1 MRMRYLGSG
10 GPAVCPLGLG
20 CMGMSHTYGAADESE
35 SIATIHRALDLG
47 CNFFDTADVYGGG
60 HNESLVGRALRD
72 RREGVVLA
80 TKCGFTWSEPGK
92 ITGVNGTP
100 EHIRKACD
108 ASLKRLGVDHIDLYY
123 LHRKDPAVAV
133 EESVG
138 AMEELVHQGKVRYIG
153 LSEVS
158 VHTLRRAHSVWPIT
172 ALQSEYSL
180 WTRDPEAEILSW
192 CQKLGIGFVAFSPVG
207 RGFLTGAIKSNQFD
221 AKDFRAKVPRFEDK
235 NFAQNLRLLEKVRQL
250 AEGKGC
256 TPSQLALAWVLAQG
270 EYMTAI
276 PGTRRRDHLEE
287 NLGALEITLSEADL
301 ATIREAIPESAIAG
315 ERYSPDNMARVDR
328 S

>member
-1 MRMRYLGSG
+1 MRKRLLGSQ

-20 CMGMSHTYGAADESE
+20 CMGMSHSYGPADEGE
-35 SIATIHRALDLG
+35 SVATIHRALDLG
-47 CNFFDTADVYGGG
+47 GTFLDTADVYGGG
-60 HNESLVGRALRD
+60 HNESLVGRAIRD
-72 RREGVVLA
+72 RRDRVILA
-80 TKCGFTWSEPGK
+80 TKCGFTWSAPGK
-92 ITGVNGTP
+92 ITGVNGRP
-100 EHIRKACD
+100 EHIRAACD
-108 ASLKRLGVDHIDLYY
+108 ASLKRLGVEFIDLYY
-123 LHRKDPAVAV
+123 LHRKDPAVAI

-138 AMEELVHQGKVRYIG
+138 AMEELVRQGKVRHIG

-158 VHTLRRAHSVWPIT
+158 VHTLRRAHAVCHIS

-192 CQKLGIGFVAFSPVG
+192 CQQLGIGFVAFSPVG
-207 RGFLTGAIKSNQFD
+207 RGFLAGAITTNRFED
-221 AKDFRAKVPRFEDK
+221 KDFRSKVPRFQDE
-235 NFAQNLRLLEKVRQL
+235 NFAQNLRLLEKIRQL
-250 AEGKGC
+250 AESKGC

-270 EYMTAI
+270 EYITAI

-287 NLGALEITLSEADL
+287 NLAALQVQLSDADL
-301 ATIREAIPESAIAG
+301 AAIRQAIPQSAIAG